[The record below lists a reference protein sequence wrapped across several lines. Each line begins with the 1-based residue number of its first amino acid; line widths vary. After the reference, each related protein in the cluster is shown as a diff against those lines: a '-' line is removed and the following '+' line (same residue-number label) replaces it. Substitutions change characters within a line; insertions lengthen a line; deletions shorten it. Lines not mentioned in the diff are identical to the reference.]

1 MTYRTESQ
9 SSPAASSTGKRG
21 VDRLPL
27 FRTEF
32 PPADC
37 PSLASRNVTSIRTK
51 CIGTHIQRK
60 CTPENASTTRFF
72 PRRRYITVVII
83 LLSTNAPSSHL
94 FSVRFRCLRNSRFCS
109 APFVGTGGSDGRR
122 APPRWI
128 YLGLPRPN
136 LMYGNGTGEIS
147 RYRWRRDVIR

>member
-1 MTYRTESQ
+1 MTYRTEPQ
-9 SSPAASSTGKRG
+9 SSSTASSTSKRA

-32 PPADC
+32 PPVDC
-37 PSLASRNVTSIRTK
+37 PSLVSRNVTSIRTN
-51 CIGTHIQRK
+51 CVGTHIQRK

-94 FSVRFRCLRNSRFCS
+94 FSVFVVSAIGDSVRRRLSGPAAAMGVELRL
-109 APFVGTGGSDGRR
+109 DGYTW
-122 APPRWI
+122 AS
-128 YLGLPRPN
+128 LDL
-136 LMYGNGTGEIS
+136 T
-147 RYRWRRDVIR
+147 